1 MDKQNTQRGM
11 QNAWQPIAQ
20 NTQRTPVTRI
30 HVSAAHDKNT
40 ANSDKP
46 NVIVADNGFTITNY
60 GDRVVV
66 APPAKKPVINA
77 PTTKPAINA
86 PAEPTKLAA
95 PEESAKLAAPAE
107 ATKIVAPAEPAKL
120 VDTSTQTNHHEEHM
134 VYTPLDNIED
144 VEEFYAAIRREKL
157 THKLSPERP
166 YCYWTIETYD
176 KSNGIRGGGGLG
188 VLAADMRRVA
198 EQLSVPFVLVTPF
211 YPWESH
217 QKMVNMEQIDYHEER
232 NYHDFGFNFV
242 DKVRIRTATTS
253 VELDVVEKR
262 LGSSRFLCITEPNFG
277 ELYSGESGSDHR
289 LYQEVALG
297 FGGYQAL
304 KLVGCKPGVIQL
316 NEVATFFAALARLD
330 ELASS
335 GMDFYEAV
343 VYTRKHTLYTNHTLV
358 QAAEASFRYEQ
369 FEQYVFPNIKSE
381 AVRRWLRDKFTDG
394 WIRLSTPTVEIAEL
408 RSGVS
413 KLHARVANYHD
424 INGNKVKFKSVT
436 NGIHLHTWVLPEI
449 SDYYHSHGILD
460 RFDLPESRGFEE
472 NIERITADEI
482 RHLKQIGRARLNDVL
497 THRTDQYGNPVH
509 IPEDAFLFDFKRR
522 FVDYKRPE
530 LPFTDPERLAQILER
545 NNAHYILA
553 GRVHMGDT
561 RMFDKL
567 MRLLHLIDES
577 PILKER
583 VHYLPDY
590 DEELGRALSIG
601 ANSSIN
607 TPIVGLEACGTSWEK
622 DIANMGLLISTHDG
636 GVADMPS
643 DNYLTIDG
651 KNEAQEVENLYKQ
664 MEVAAAAWRNDFD
677 LEYWIHK
684 ELKAYLDICSGSRMM
699 RDYLNYLF

>member
-1 MDKQNTQRGM
+1 VENQL
-11 QNAWQPIAQ
+11 
-20 NTQRTPVTRI
+20 
-30 HVSAAHDKNT
+30 
-40 ANSDKP
+40 
-46 NVIVADNGFTITNY
+46 
-60 GDRVVV
+60 
-66 APPAKKPVINA
+66 INEN
-77 PTTKPAINA
+77 IY
-86 PAEPTKLAA
+86 
-95 PEESAKLAAPAE
+95 
-107 ATKIVAPAEPAKL
+107 
-120 VDTSTQTNHHEEHM
+120 H
-134 VYTPLDNIED
+134 PLECVED

-217 QKMVNMEQIDYHEER
+217 QTMKNLEQTDYHEER
-232 NYHDFGFNFV
+232 NYRDFGYSFI
-242 DKVRIRTATTS
+242 DKVTINTASTA
-253 VELDVVEKR
+253 VELDVVEKK
-262 LGSSRFLCITEPNFG
+262 LGASRFLCITEPNFG

-297 FGGYQAL
+297 FGGYKAL
-304 KLVGCKPGVIQL
+304 KLVGCKPAIIQL
-316 NEVATFFAALARLD
+316 NEVATFFAAVARLD

-369 FEQYVFPNIKSE
+369 FEQYVFPNIKSD
-381 AVRRWLRDKFTDG
+381 AVRRWLSNQFEDG
-394 WIRLSTPTVEIAEL
+394 WIRLSTPTIEIAEL

-424 INGNKVKFKSVT
+424 INDNKIKFKSVT
-436 NGIHLHTWVLPEI
+436 NGVHLNTWVLPEI
-449 SDYYHSHGILD
+449 MDYYHQNHILTK
-460 RFDLPESRGFEE
+460 FDLPEEVDYE
-472 NIERITADEI
+472 QNIDKITAGDI
-482 RHLKQIGRARLNDVL
+482 RRLKNIARIKLNKTL
-497 THRTDQYGNPVH
+497 EGRTDQYGNPIQ

-522 FVDYKRPE
+522 FVDYKRPW
-530 LPFTDPERLAQILER
+530 LPFTDTERIAKILEE

-553 GRVHMGDT
+553 GRVHSGDSV
-561 RMFDKL
+561 MHGKL
-567 MRLLHLIDES
+567 MDLLHKIDS
-577 PILKER
+577 NPILKER

-590 DEELGRALSIG
+590 DEELGLALSLG

-622 DIANMGLLISTHDG
+622 DIANLGLLISTHDG
-636 GVADMPS
+636 GVADCSPE
-643 DNYLTIDG
+643 NYLSIEG
-651 KNEAQEVENLYKQ
+651 KTEAEEVESLYKR
-664 MEVAAAAWRNDFD
+664 MEEAVNIWNNDFD
-677 LEYWIHK
+677 LEYWIHT
-684 ELKAYLDICSGSRMM
+684 ELKAYLGVCSGCRMM